1 MGNMI
6 HIDISQRKK
15 LKGAYCKKKQEIEER
30 LKEFK
35 SIYKKGSEEELF
47 AELCFCLLTPQS
59 KAKTCWAAV
68 LELRK
73 NKLLSSSN
81 MIKIAKKLKKF
92 GVRFHNKKAK
102 YIVDAYT
109 FFSKTG
115 NLSIRDALKNADEK
129 DIRKFLVENINGI
142 GYKEASHFLRN
153 IGLGENYAILDR
165 HIIKN
170 LKKFCIIENKKP
182 LTKTRYL
189 ATEEIMKE
197 FAEKIGVPL
206 SHLDLLFWSE
216 ETNEIFK

>member
-1 MGNMI
+1 MDNI
-6 HIDISQRKK
+6 IK
-15 LKGAYCKKKQEIEER
+15 LKNSYCKKRQEIEAR

-35 SIYKKGSEEELF
+35 YLYIKGSEEELF
-47 AELCFCLLTPQS
+47 AELCFCILTPQS
-59 KAKTCWAAV
+59 RAKSCWSAIS
-68 LELRK
+68 ELGK
-73 NKLLSSSN
+73 SKLLTAGN
-81 MIKIAKKLKKF
+81 TIEIAKKLKKF

-109 FFSKTG
+109 FFSKRG
-115 NLSIRDALKNADEK
+115 NLSIRGTLKNSAEK
-129 DIRKFLVENINGI
+129 DLRKFLVENINGI

-165 HIIKN
+165 HILKN
-170 LKKFCIIENKKP
+170 LRYFCTLKDKKP

-189 ATEEIMKE
+189 AIEKIMKK

-206 SHLDLLFWSE
+206 SHLDLLLWSE

>member
-1 MGNMI
+1 M
-6 HIDISQRKK
+6 KK
-15 LKGAYCKKKQEIEER
+15 LKESYRKKRQEIESR

-35 SIYKKGSEEELF
+35 LIYKKGSEEDLF
-47 AELCFCLLTPQS
+47 AELCFCILTPQS
-59 KAKTCWAAV
+59 RAKTCWAAV

-73 NKLLSSSN
+73 SKLLTTDN
-81 MIKIAKKLKKF
+81 TIKISKKLKKF

-109 FFSKTG
+109 FFSKRG
-115 NLSIRDALKNADEK
+115 NLSIRETLKNSDEK
-129 DIRKFLVENINGI
+129 DLRKFLVENINGI

-165 HIIKN
+165 HILKN
-170 LKKFCIIENKKP
+170 LKKFCIIEEKT

-189 ATEEIMKE
+189 AIEKIMKE